1 MVAFLSERVRLF
13 MRKYFFIAVFAIVA
27 LGGYFGVDAIF
38 STDINIPTTRA
49 TKGEFVV
56 ALKESGSVDA
66 KRAVTLSAPRI
77 QGGGLQITWLAPE
90 GSMVKQGDNV
100 IKFDA
105 SKQTADVAEHE
116 SNLKIKRAAL
126 DRAKQEYTIQ
136 DKQLKLDFEK
146 AKRNYDEKKHEA
158 PRVAEEAKMELELA
172 ELNFKAK
179 LDQLTSDVDKA
190 QAEVDRAV
198 DKVTLANRD
207 LTMMTLTAPI
217 PGLVVYMEV
226 WKGGSMSK
234 VQEGDSPW
242 PGQGLV
248 NLPDLNEMVVK
259 TEVSEVDASKVDTGK
274 VVEVRLDAAP
284 DKLYRGKVTSKST
297 LARSKDHDSRINV
310 FDVEV
315 AVLESDENLKPGM
328 SATCSIILDRADS
341 VVSVPIEAVFEKDG
355 QTVVYTS
362 GGKTKSITVGRKNDV
377 AIEVTEGLKGDEEI
391 CLTDPTIDAPRLPGD
406 RATEPE
412 MNKSGST
419 STDRPKGGAG
429 SGR

>member
-1 MVAFLSERVRLF
+1 MVASLYERVRLF

-38 STDINIPTTRA
+38 STDIDIPTTRA
-49 TKGEFVV
+49 SKGEFIV

-90 GSMVKQGDNV
+90 GSMVTKGDEV

-105 SKQTADVAEHE
+105 SKQTADLAEHE

-179 LDQLTSDVDKA
+179 LGQLTSDVDKA

-226 WKGGSMSK
+226 WKGGTMGK

-248 NLPDLNEMVVK
+248 NLPDLNEMVVN

-274 VVEVRLDAAP
+274 LVEVRLDAAP
-284 DKLYRGKVTSKST
+284 DKMYQGRVTSKST

-315 AVLESDENLKPGM
+315 AVLESDDNLKPGM
-328 SATCSIILDRADS
+328 SATCSIILDRANDI
-341 VVSVPIEAVFEKDG
+341 VSVPIEAVFEKDG

-362 GGKTKSITVGRKNDV
+362 GGKTKRITVGRKNDV
-377 AIEVTEGLKGDEEI
+377 AIEVTEGLNGDEEI
-391 CLTDPTIDAPRLPGD
+391 CLSDPTIDAPRLPGD

-412 MNKSGST
+412 MNKAGST
-419 STDRPKGGAG
+419 ATDRSKGGG
-429 SGR
+429 SRGR